1 MGIKKLLAK
10 LNFAKVKHDKM
21 VANLMDVASHP
32 DMADR
37 LTTLQN
43 EVGVDFSTKV
53 IAITSIRDDVLAAG
67 LAKGLADTF
76 ANNGEKTLI
85 IDANLYNPC
94 LKGLLGDK
102 AKEGELSILG
112 DNVST
117 LCLGKEV
124 YPSEVYKSGKIHE
137 IIEKYQEEYA
147 HFVVLV
153 PTIRDHKEIVL
164 LRDDVTAI
172 LLVAQKNVTIKQSIY
187 EAAGYCVDNSLPF
200 AKTVVLK

>member
-1 MGIKKLLAK
+1 MNIKQLLTR
-10 LNFAKVKHDKM
+10 LNFAKVNHDKII
-21 VANLMDVASHP
+21 ANLLDAVSHP
-32 DMADR
+32 DITDR
-37 LTTLQN
+37 LTALQN
-43 EVGVDFSTKV
+43 EVGVDFSTEV
-53 IAITSIRDDVLAAG
+53 IAITSIRDDELAAG

-94 LKGLLGDK
+94 LKRLLGDK
-102 AKEGELSILG
+102 AREGELSQLE
-112 DNVST
+112 DNVSA
-117 LCLGKEV
+117 LCLGKEI

-137 IIEKYQEEYA
+137 IIEKHQSEYM

-164 LRDDVTAI
+164 LRDEVTAI
-172 LLVAQKNVTIKQSIY
+172 LLAAQKNVTIKQFIY

-200 AKTVVLK
+200 AKTVILK